1 MSGLCVLLKLRPLLG
16 LVVSRLRSRT
26 EQEICVFRYT
36 ECSSYYSWALAK
48 CIRWSKY
55 CTHHA
60 GPQNNVLA
68 HIMHTS
74 CTHPAGRQNNVL
86 GHIMLTSCTQHAGL
100 QNNVLAHIIVEQV
113 LHTSCTH
120 HACPVAQVAI
130 CLGRISSSLR
140 QLCDGSEHHANNEE
154 QNKHQTTNKQSVSC
168 RGVHTCLA

>member
-1 MSGLCVLLKLRPLLG
+1 MSGLCVLLTLRPLLA
-16 LVVSRLRSRT
+16 LAVSRLRSRT

-36 ECSSYYSWALAK
+36 GCSSYYSWALGK

-74 CTHPAGRQNNVL
+74 CTHPAG
-86 GHIMLTSCTQHAGL
+86 L
-100 QNNVLAHIIVEQV
+100 QNNVLAHIMVEQV

-154 QNKHQTTNKQSVSC
+154 QNKQQTTNKQSVSC

>member
-1 MSGLCVLLKLRPLLG
+1 MLLKLRPLLG
-16 LVVSRLRSRT
+16 LAVSRLRSRT

-74 CTHPAGRQNNVL
+74 CTHPAGQ
-86 GHIMLTSCTQHAGL
+86 
-100 QNNVLAHIIVEQV
+100 QNNVLAHIMVETC
-113 LHTSCTH
+113 LHLPRLAS
-120 HACPVAQVAI
+120 
-130 CLGRISSSLR
+130 
-140 QLCDGSEHHANNEE
+140 
-154 QNKHQTTNKQSVSC
+154 
-168 RGVHTCLA
+168 TCLAQLPIAWISGFPVAADLPKFTIQYNFYFPSLPWHQARPSSTALKRAAGPTSATRCSRAPSSRLRLL